1 MFLAFL
7 WLGLF
12 LGHELNTRIECEYIS
27 ERRTESSVS
36 ELSNAHAIIFYVSLD
51 FLRDFGVDAS
61 YMTRSNTLGSLSH
74 VTFDIIA
81 VLSSL
86 FDGICGHSE
95 AIPLG
100 IKDIE
105 MTVVV
110 IWSEKQ
116 AA

>member
-1 MFLAFL
+1 
-7 WLGLF
+7 
-12 LGHELNTRIECEYIS
+12 
-27 ERRTESSVS
+27 
-36 ELSNAHAIIFYVSLD
+36 
-51 FLRDFGVDAS
+51 
-61 YMTRSNTLGSLSH
+61 MTRSNTLGSSLH

-81 VLSSL
+81 VLSLL
-86 FDGICGHSE
+86 FGEICGHND